1 MRTKK
6 TLLMIGLITG
16 LGLTTGPVPAQPQD
30 GFGQTIEINTR
41 LHSYLGKPTWLLIIR
56 DVDHGQNIP
65 YMYDFRKGTNFWLAL
80 TYSDNYLITVSELVF
95 NPYQKKV
102 KNFCNL
108 ESMGRIQR
116 GTSLRIFIDGDL
128 SPHTDTYHCN
138 VLKYIDP
145 NFTIAI
151 QD

>member
-6 TLLMIGLITG
+6 IILMIALVVSASLMASPGST
-16 LGLTTGPVPAQPQD
+16 QPPD

-41 LHSYLGKPTWLLIIR
+41 LHSYLGKPTWLLVVR
-56 DVDHGQNIP
+56 DIDHGQNIP

-80 TYSDNYLITVSELVF
+80 TYSKNYLITVSELVF
-95 NPYQKKV
+95 NPYDKKV

-116 GTSLRIFIDGDL
+116 GVSMRIFLQGDL
-128 SPHTDTYHCN
+128 SPNTATYTCN
-138 VLKYIDP
+138 VFKYQEP
-145 NFTIAI
+145 QFWS
-151 QD
+151 QSQQ